1 MVCRTHKYADGGKI
15 VKDHLAEYGGKPT
28 FMGAVKDR
36 VKGMLGMGGGGAPK
50 QGVAAAAETIKTRRQ
65 KQEED
70 LGL

>member
-1 MVCRTHKYADGGKI
+1 MVCRAHKYADGGKI

-28 FMGAVKDR
+28 YMGAVKDR
-36 VKGMLGMGGGGAPK
+36 VKSMLGMGGGAPK
-50 QGVAAAAETIKTRRQ
+50 QGVAAAAETIKTRRR

>member
-15 VKDHLAEYGGKPT
+15 VKDHLSEYGGKPT
-28 FMGAVKDR
+28 YMGAVKDR
-36 VKGMLGMGGGGAPK
+36 VKSMFGMGGGTQK
-50 QGVAAAAETIKTRRQ
+50 QGVSAAAETIKSKRQ